1 MIMKLVKV
9 HLNACL
15 MAIALVLATD
25 VFSVANDVLRWS
37 EIRINSPNRMRKDNE
52 NLPRDGIK

>member
-1 MIMKLVKV
+1 MIIMKLVKLV

-25 VFSVANDVLRWS
+25 VFSV
-37 EIRINSPNRMRKDNE
+37 EQQMMF
-52 NLPRDGIK
+52 